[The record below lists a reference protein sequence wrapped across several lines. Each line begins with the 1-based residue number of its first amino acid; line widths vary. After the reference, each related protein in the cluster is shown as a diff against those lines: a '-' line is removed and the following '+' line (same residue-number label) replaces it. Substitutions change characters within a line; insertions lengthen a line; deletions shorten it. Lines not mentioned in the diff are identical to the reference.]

1 MASVGLVVQ
10 RNRGIY
16 IRWLDGLEIE
26 RPNEKLVI
34 NFEPDLGREVEE
46 VLELPRL
53 RVFAWQS
60 TSDSMG

>member
-10 RNRGIY
+10 RNMGIY

-34 NFEPDLGREVEE
+34 NLEPDLGREVEE

-53 RVFAWQS
+53 KVVA
-60 TSDSMG
+60 

>member
-53 RVFAWQS
+53 RVFA
-60 TSDSMG
+60 